1 MESTSQAKEET
12 QSRVEAAKIEGVAVA
27 EQGKLKEIHL
37 R

>member
-1 MESTSQAKEET
+1 MESTGQSKEET
-12 QSRVEAAKIEGVAVA
+12 QLRVEAAKIEGEAVV